1 MLDMKLLPA
10 YELLKT
16 EEIPDILSTGYL
28 LRHRKTGARVALIE
42 NEDDNKVFNIA
53 FRTTPENS
61 TGVAHIMEH
70 SVLCGSRE
78 FPAKDPFVE
87 LVKGSMNTFLNAMTY
102 SDKTMFPVASCNDKD
117 FRNLMHVYLDAVF
130 YPNIYSKKQ
139 IFLQEGWHYEIDSED
154 EPLQFNGV
162 VYNEMKGAFSSAD
175 DVLDRQIQHSLFPDT
190 TYGHESGG
198 DPECIP
204 DLSYEEFLRFHETYY
219 HPSNSYIYLYGNM
232 DFAERL
238 NWMDEYYLSHFEKKD
253 VHSEISE
260 QPAFESMQIVRER
273 YPIAQEESEEKN
285 TYLAFSVVAGKSDDT
300 RLAAALDILEYA
312 LIEAPGASL
321 REKLMDEGI
330 GTDIMGSYDSG
341 IMQPVFSVIAK
352 GADASQEQDFIRIIR
367 ETLQDVIRA
376 GIDRK
381 ALRAAINQ
389 EEFKFREA
397 DFGSFP
403 KGLMY
408 GIDMFDTWLY
418 DDMKPFEPLRQLD
431 DLSFLKEQME
441 GQYFEQLVQTYLLD
455 NTHAS
460 LVVLAP
466 DKDMGS
472 RTEQETA
479 EKLEKCKNAM
489 TREQLKALIDE
500 TAGLRLFQETPST
513 QEELEKIP
521 MLSREDLRKEIQP
534 LKNEV
539 LDWDGITVV
548 HHDYQTNGIAYI
560 QLLFDAS
567 ALPLEDMKYL
577 SLLRSVLTMVD
588 TEHFT
593 YKELFNDINM
603 NTGGIVPGISLYPHV
618 TDGSKIRIAFGISI
632 RTLEDTIGYSFDMVR
647 EILTSSDLGQEKR
660 LLEIIRRLRSRLET
674 KLVASGSAFAAQRCL
689 SYFSFSSMISDMIGG
704 ISYYRFLRDLE
715 ENFEERKAQIS
726 EKLRSVLTSVLCA
739 DGFVAG
745 FTGDKDLLEKVHPF
759 IPELARSLQGKAEG
773 TKLKEYPVSDLIRR
787 NEGFK
792 TSAKVQYV
800 ARGGNFCKNGLAYT
814 GALKVLRTI
823 MSYEY
828 LWTQVRVIGGA
839 YGCSASFSRN
849 GDAAFVSYR
858 DPHLRRTN
866 EVYEGIPAYLREFTV
881 EPRDMTKYVIGTV
894 SDMDVPM
901 MPFALGLRSMIAWM
915 SGLTEA
921 QLQKERDEVL
931 CATQEDIRS
940 LAPIAEAILA
950 SDCFCVIGGEEKIT
964 EAQDMFAVT
973 GLL

>member
-1 MLDMKLLPA
+1 MLDMKILPA

-16 EEIPDILSTGYL
+16 EQIPDILSTGYL
-28 LRHRKTGARVALIE
+28 LRHRKTGARIALIE
-42 NEDDNKVFNIA
+42 NEDDNKVFNIV

-154 EPLQFNGV
+154 EPLQLNGV
-162 VYNEMKGAFSSAD
+162 VYNEMKGAFSTAD
-175 DVLDRQIQHSLFPDT
+175 DVLDRQIQHSLFPNT

-198 DPECIP
+198 DPEYIP
-204 DLSYEEFLRFHETYY
+204 DLSYEEFLHFHETYY
-219 HPSNSYIYLYGNM
+219 HPSNSYIYLYGKM
-232 DFAERL
+232 DFEKQL
-238 NWMDEYYLSHFEKKD
+238 NWIDEHYLSHFESK
-253 VHSEISE
+253 VIRSEITE
-260 QPAFESMQIVRER
+260 QPAFDSMRIIHET

-312 LIEAPGASL
+312 LLEAPGAPL
-321 REKLMDEGI
+321 KEKLLDEGI
-330 GTDIMGSYDSG
+330 GTDVMGSYDSG

-352 GADASQEQDFIRIIR
+352 GADASQEEDFIRTIR
-367 ETLQDVIRA
+367 GTLQDIART

-418 DDMKPFEPLRQLD
+418 DDMKPFEALRQLD
-431 DLSFLKEQME
+431 DLTFLKEQME
-441 GQYFEQLVQTYLLD
+441 GRYFEQLLETYLLE
-455 NTHAS
+455 NPHAS
-460 LVVLAP
+460 LVVLSP
-466 DKDMGS
+466 DKGMGA

-479 EKLEKCKNAM
+479 EKLEKYRESL
-489 TREQLKALIDE
+489 TPEQLKSLIDE
-500 TAGLRLFQETPST
+500 TAELRLFQETPST
-513 QEELEKIP
+513 QEELQKIP
-521 MLSREDLRKEIQP
+521 MLSRDDLRKEILP
-534 LKNEV
+534 FKNEV
-539 LDWDGITVV
+539 LDWDGVTVV

-567 ALPLEDMKYL
+567 AVPLEDMMYL
-577 SLLRSVLTMVD
+577 SLLRSILTMVD
-588 TEHFT
+588 TEHFN

-603 NTGGIVPGISLYPHV
+603 NTGGIIPGISLYPHAV
-618 TDGSKIRIAFGISI
+618 DREKMRIAFGISI
-632 RTLEDTIGYSFDMVR
+632 RTLEDGIGYSFDMVR

-660 LLEIIRRLRSRLET
+660 LIEIIRRLRSRLET
-674 KLVASGSAFAAQRCL
+674 RLVAAGSAYASQRCL
-689 SYFSFSSMISDMIGG
+689 SYFSFSSMVSDMIGG
-704 ISYYRFLRDLE
+704 VSYYRFLRDLE
-715 ENFEERKAQIS
+715 ENFEERKSLIS
-726 EKLRSVLTSVLCA
+726 EKLRTVLRSVLCA
-739 DGFVAG
+739 DGFIAG
-745 FTGDKDLLEKVHPF
+745 FTGDKELLEKVHPY
-759 IPELARSLQGKAEG
+759 IPELAKILEGRAEG
-773 TKLKEYPVSDLIRR
+773 SELKDYPVTGLNVR

-800 ARGGNFCKNGLAYT
+800 ARGGNYLKDGLAYT

-839 YGCSASFSRN
+839 YGCNASFSRN

-881 EPRDMTKYVIGTV
+881 DPRDMTKYVIGTV

-901 MPFALGLRSMIAWM
+901 MPFALGTRSMIAWL
-915 SGLTEA
+915 SGLTEE

-931 CATQEDIRS
+931 GASQEDIRA
-940 LAPIAEAILA
+940 LAPIAEAILD
-950 SDCFCVIGGEEKIT
+950 SGCICVIGGEEKIAD
-964 EAQDMFAVT
+964 AQDMFAET
-973 GLL
+973 GQL

>member
-1 MLDMKLLPA
+1 MKLLPA
-10 YELLKT
+10 YDLLKK

-28 LRHRKTGARVALIE
+28 LRHRGTGARVALIE
-42 NEDDNKVFNIA
+42 NEDENKVFNIA

-130 YPNIYSKKQ
+130 YPNIYSRKQ
-139 IFLQEGWHYEIDSED
+139 IFLQEGWHYEAVSED
-154 EPLQFNGV
+154 SPLEFNGV

-198 DPECIP
+198 DPEHIP

-219 HPSNSYIYLYGNM
+219 HPSNSYIYLYGKM
-232 DFAERL
+232 DFEERL
-238 NWMDEYYLSHFEKKD
+238 NWIDEHYLSHFGMKE

-260 QPAFESMQIVRER
+260 QPAFDSMRIVHEK
-273 YPIAQEESEEKN
+273 YPIAQEEGEEKN
-285 TYLAFSVVAGKSDDT
+285 TYLAYSVVAGKSDDT
-300 RLAAALDILEYA
+300 RLAAALDILEHA
-312 LIEAPGASL
+312 LLEAPGAPL
-321 REKLMDEGI
+321 KEILLEEGI
-330 GTDIMGSYDSG
+330 GTDVMGSYDSG
-341 IMQPVFSVIAK
+341 ILQPVFSVIAK
-352 GADASQEQDFIRIIR
+352 GADASQEDDFIRIIR
-367 ETLQDVIRA
+367 ENLKDIIRD

-397 DFGSFP
+397 DFGSYP

-418 DDMKPFEPLRQLD
+418 DDMKPFEPLRELD
-431 DLSFLKEQME
+431 DLAFLKEQME
-441 GQYFEQLVQTYLLD
+441 GDYFEQLLQTYLLD

-466 DKDMGS
+466 DKGMGA
-472 RTEQETA
+472 RTEKETE
-479 EKLEKCKNAM
+479 EKLEAFRS
-489 TREQLKALIDE
+489 TLTQDQLKALVEE
-500 TAGLRLFQETPST
+500 TEELHKFQETPST

-521 MLSREDLRKEIQP
+521 MLSREDLRKDILP

-539 LDWDGITVV
+539 FDWDGVTVV

-567 ALPLEDMKYL
+567 AVQLEDMMYL

-603 NTGGIVPGISLYPHV
+603 NTGGIIPGISTYPHV
-618 TDGSKIRIAFGISI
+618 TDGKKIRVAFGISI
-632 RTLEDTIGYSFDMVR
+632 RTLEDSIGYSFDMVR
-647 EILTSSDLGQEKR
+647 EILSSSDLGQEKR
-660 LLEIIRRLRSRLET
+660 LIEIIRRLRSRLET
-674 KLVASGSAFAAQRCL
+674 KLVAAGSASAAQRCL
-689 SYFSFSSMISDMIGG
+689 SYVSFSSMLSDVIGG

-715 ENFEERKAQIS
+715 EHFKEKKEEIS
-726 EKLRSVLTSVLCA
+726 SRLRAVLKTVLNA

-745 FTGDKDLLEKVHPF
+745 FTGDKELLEKIHPY
-759 IPELARSLQGKAEG
+759 IIDLAESLPGKAGG
-773 TKLKEYPVSDLIRR
+773 TMLREYPVSNLIRR

-800 ARGGNFCKNGLAYT
+800 ARGGNFCREGLVYT
-814 GALKVLRTI
+814 GVLKVLRTI

-828 LWTQVRVIGGA
+828 LWTNVRVVGGA

-849 GDAAFVSYR
+849 GDAVFVSYR

-881 EPRDMTKYVIGTV
+881 DPRDMTKYVIGTV

-915 SGLTEA
+915 SGLTEE
-921 QLQKERDEVL
+921 QLQKERDQVL
-931 CATQEDIRS
+931 SATQEDIRA
-940 LAPIAEAILA
+940 LAPIAEAILN
-950 SDCFCVIGGEEKIT
+950 SECICVIGGEEKIS
-964 EAQDMFAVT
+964 EARDMFAVT
-973 GLL
+973 GQL

>member
-1 MLDMKLLPA
+1 MKLLSA

-16 EEIPDILSTGYL
+16 EDIPDILSTGYL
-28 LRHRKTGARVALIE
+28 LRHRRTGARIALIE

-139 IFLQEGWHYEIDSED
+139 IFLQEGWHFEIDSED

-175 DVLDRQIQHSLFPDT
+175 DVLDRHIQHSLFPNT

-204 DLSYEEFLRFHETYY
+204 DLSYEEFLHFHETYY
-219 HPSNSYIYLYGNM
+219 HPSNSYIYLYGKM
-232 DFAERL
+232 DFEERL
-238 NWMDEYYLSHFEKKD
+238 NWIDEHYLSHFEKKD
-253 VHSEISE
+253 IHSEITE
-260 QPAFESMQIVRER
+260 QPAFDCMHIVHEK

-285 TYLAFSVVAGKSDDT
+285 TYLAFNVVAGKSDDT
-300 RLAAALDILEYA
+300 RLAAALDIIEYA
-312 LIEAPGASL
+312 LLEAPGAPL
-321 REKLMDEGI
+321 KEKLMDEGI

-341 IMQPVFSVIAK
+341 IMQPLFSVIAK
-352 GADASQEQDFIRIIR
+352 GADAAQEENFIRIIR
-367 ETLQDVIRA
+367 ETLQDIIRD

-431 DLSFLKEQME
+431 DLSFLKEQMDSR
-441 GQYFEQLVQTYLLD
+441 YFEELVQTYLLD

-466 DKDMGS
+466 DKNMGA

-479 EKLEKCKNAM
+479 EKLEKLKSTM
-489 TREQLKALIDE
+489 THEQLKALIDE
-500 TAGLRLFQETPST
+500 NAGLRLFQETPST

-534 LKNEV
+534 LRNEV
-539 LDWDGITVV
+539 LDWEGITAV

-567 ALPLEDMKYL
+567 ALSLDDMMYL

-618 TDGSKIRIAFGISI
+618 SDGKRIRIAFGISI
-632 RTLEDTIGYSFDMVR
+632 RTLEDKIGYSFDMVR

-660 LLEIIRRLRSRLET
+660 LIEIIRRLRSRLET